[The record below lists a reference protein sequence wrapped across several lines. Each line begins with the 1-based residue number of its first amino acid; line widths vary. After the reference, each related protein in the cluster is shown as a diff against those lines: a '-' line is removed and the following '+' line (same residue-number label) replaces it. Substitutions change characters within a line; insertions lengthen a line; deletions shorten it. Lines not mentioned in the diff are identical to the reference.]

1 MNNDIHQCPNWLALV
16 PSQHFSWCLTTTS
29 GRSWPSGGSG
39 QQIWLSSTLWLW
51 LLSRWIAAG
60 RGVKSWHE
68 EQSPSNGIHQS
79 WDRGPPLIGSNFPQ
93 QTIQPP
99 CHPQHWLLLCWY
111 LCVDNTVT
119 LDHIFWTGSVIQLW
133 LKSIKQQVSYHTV
146 TILMLHKQ
154 KYFI

>member
-39 QQIWLSSTLWLW
+39 QQIWPSSTLWLW
-51 LLSRWIAAG
+51 LLSRWIAAVWRVDKRSSLPVMG
-60 RGVKSWHE
+60 SIRAGTGDLPWLVPTFHSK
-68 EQSPSNGIHQS
+68 QSSH
-79 WDRGPPLIGSNFPQ
+79 LA
-93 QTIQPP
+93 TLTT
-99 CHPQHWLLLCWY
+99 LLLCWY